1 MESEATMP
9 ALIAHNLFA
18 ERTASAL
25 PGQVLKDEEEKLAY
39 ALGAQGPDP
48 FYFRWTGPVT
58 HNHACHV
65 LAHDMHAEKVSDALT
80 CLRKSVDCLVS
91 EDQRLGRAFVL
102 GLFSH
107 YWLDSH
113 AHPFIYAQQYALIEA
128 DPELA
133 SSQSEVHAVIEA
145 DLDSWLLWLLRREAA
160 ETGKASL
167 AALETTDRI
176 GQVGSALFSQ
186 MAHEI
191 FGLSVN
197 GEQYGYAVRDYRRVY
212 HALEPKGRLSE
223 LALTNAEEMAR
234 TYSMLGA
241 LVHPA
246 HAEAACASGNT
257 AHHEWKDL
265 ATGAS
270 STKDFLQ
277 VFEDAE
283 ASWPEAASSF
293 LAGEPLAP
301 LVAGRNY
308 NGEIMGEGESAPATE
323 QMSAAAD

>member
-1 MESEATMP
+1 MP

-18 ERTASAL
+18 ERCASAL
-25 PGQVLKDEEEKLAY
+25 PDQMSPDEEEKLAF

-48 FYFRWTGPVT
+48 FFFRWTGPVT

-65 LAHDMHAEKVSDALT
+65 LAHDMHAEKVSDALA
-80 CLRKSVDCLVS
+80 CLRRSVDCLVG
-91 EDQRLGRAFVL
+91 EDQELGRAFVL

-133 SSQSEVHAVIEA
+133 PSHNEVHTVIEA
-145 DLDSWLLWLLRREAA
+145 DLDSWLLWLFKKEAA

-167 AALETTDRI
+167 GALETTERVSR
-176 GQVGSALFSQ
+176 VGSALFSQ
-186 MAHEI
+186 VAHEV
-191 FGLSVN
+191 FGLSIN
-197 GEQYGYAVRDYRRVY
+197 AEQYGYAVRDYRRVY

-223 LALTNAEEMAR
+223 LALTNVEEAAH

-241 LVHPA
+241 LIHPA

-257 AHHEWKDL
+257 AHHEWKDP
-265 ATGAS
+265 ATGTS

-277 VFEDAE
+277 VFEDAVR
-283 ASWPEAASSF
+283 SWPEAAASF
-293 LAGEPLAP
+293 LAGDPLAP
-301 LVAGRNY
+301 LAAGRNY
-308 NGEIMGEGESAPATE
+308 NGEIMGEGESAPAAKQAGT
-323 QMSAAAD
+323 AAAD